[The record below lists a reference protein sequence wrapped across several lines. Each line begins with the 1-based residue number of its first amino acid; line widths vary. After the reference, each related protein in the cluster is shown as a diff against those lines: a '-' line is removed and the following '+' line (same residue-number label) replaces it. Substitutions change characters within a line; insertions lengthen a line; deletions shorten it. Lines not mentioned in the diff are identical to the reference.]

1 MKRVERGVPRL
12 ALNQQEAAESLGMS
26 VDHFERH
33 VKNELPVV
41 YCGSLKL
48 YPLTGLQRW
57 LAENALRRG
66 RRVA

>member
-1 MKRVERGVPRL
+1 MTRARRDVPRL

-33 VKNELPVV
+33 VKHELPVV
-41 YCGSLKL
+41 YSGSLKL
-48 YPLTGLQRW
+48 YPLAGLQRW
-57 LAENALRRG
+57 LSDNALRRG